1 MTQQRIIK
9 TAFPPGFWDRW
20 QAGPCN
26 NPLCGHAWCP
36 VQRAEL
42 REFGMRL
49 FQRQTRHAQ
58 RKGMLRP

>member
-1 MTQQRIIK
+1 MQAFIR

-26 NPLCGHAWCP
+26 NALCGHPWCP

-42 REFGMRL
+42 REFGLAQAARYVRHSTRKRL
-49 FQRQTRHAQ
+49 VRR
-58 RKGMLRP
+58 